1 MISQELLYEVTGIIG
16 AVELMTNDKR
26 GTFLTIA
33 TTEKD
38 ENFNFKKAE
47 INIHELA
54 HKCKEWAFDL
64 GYDVETSPSGYV
76 RISKNEYI
84 ILSDSMFGKE
94 KKEAENSIKACQ
106 WILENKDKK

>member
-1 MISQELLYEVTGIIG
+1 MISKELLSEVLGSDISLYKKK
-16 AVELMTNDKR
+16 ANDKYDAFIR
-26 GTFLTIA
+26 YFFSI
-33 TTEKD
+33 D
-38 ENFNFKKAE
+38 EYE